1 MTNPTSN
8 PGGLSPAQQ
17 KLLEELLEAEGI
29 VIGARQEIPKRLTN
43 EELPLSFAQ
52 QRLWFLDQ
60 FEPGETAYSMPRAIR
75 FFGNLNEQGLE
86 RALAELIGRHE
97 SLRTTFEG
105 HEGRPRQI
113 IGPVLPFAL
122 KTTDLSNL
130 PAAQRE
136 QQARQLAQAEVE
148 RPFDLRS
155 GPLFRIELLRL
166 AENNHVLLLNMHHII
181 SDGWSMGILLSEL
194 GKVYGCF
201 NRGEPPTLAPLPIQY
216 ADYAIWQREWL
227 SGARLAEQITYWRE
241 QLAGAPAVLELP
253 LDHQRLAHQNFR
265 GHTHRMRVGADLVA
279 KLKEMSRKSGGTLF
293 MALLAAFTLLLHR
306 YSRQR
311 DIVVG
316 TPVAGRNRS
325 EVEALI
331 GFFVNTLVLRTKIDS
346 RWSFQ
351 ELLSATREICLQAYA
366 HQDMPFEKL
375 VEELQPERSLSHAP
389 LCQVALALQSVSQ
402 PVPRLVGLEASPFE
416 LNRDTAKFDLMLS
429 FAESRGGDLRGT
441 FQYASDLFEAATI
454 ERMAVHYQQLLR
466 TVVDHPE
473 RNIGELSM
481 LSGDEKHQLL
491 IEWNQTQRE
500 YAPAGCLHQLFE
512 EQVARRPEAV
522 ALVSGTVEVTYDEL
536 NARANRLGNYLR
548 AAGVGP
554 ESLVGVCLDRSLE
567 MVVALLAV
575 LKAGGAY
582 VPIDPRY
589 PSERIAFLLEDTR
602 TMLLITQESLRAL
615 AHPGTKILSVDG
627 EQARIAA
634 ADDTNP
640 EHLPV
645 ADNLAYIIYT
655 SGSTGK
661 PKGVAITHRSAITL
675 MQWARECFSARDLA
689 GVLASTS
696 ICFDLSVFELFVPL
710 SWGGKIILGQN
721 ALSLLDLPAANQVTL
736 INTVPSAMTELL
748 RLKKLPASVKTVN
761 LAGEALLKPL
771 VRLVYEHPSVDKVL
785 NLYGPSEDTTYSTC
799 AVMSRDSDE
808 TPPIGRPVAN
818 TRVYILDD
826 YLQVMPVGATGELY
840 LSGAGIARGYLNHP
854 DQTAELFLP
863 DPFSPVSG
871 ERMYKTGDL
880 ARYQPEGSL
889 MYLGRMDQQVKIR
902 GFRIELR
909 EIEAVLAEHS
919 LVKESVVV
927 VRNGPSEVPQ
937 LVAYAAAKQ
946 DGELSA
952 NELRNYLTEKLPEY
966 MVPSVFVLLDSLPLT
981 PNGKVD
987 RQALPDADLAGS
999 SLAETFVAPQTP
1011 VEEILA
1017 IIWRELL
1024 RVETIGM
1031 NDNFF
1036 RMGGHSLLATQVISR
1051 IRELLLVDLPL
1062 RALFEAP
1069 TIAELSAALCA
1080 DDAQAD
1086 RVEKV
1091 ARIQLRL
1098 ERMAPP
1104 D

>member
-17 KLLEELLEAEGI
+17 KLLEELLEAEGL
-29 VIGARQEIPKRLTN
+29 VIGAKQEIPKRLTN

-75 FFGNLNEQGLE
+75 FFGNLNAQALE
-86 RALAELIGRHE
+86 LALAELIGRHE
-97 SLRTTFEG
+97 SLRTTFEA

-122 KTTDLSNL
+122 TTTDLSNL

-166 AENNHVLLLNMHHII
+166 ADNSHVLLWNMHHII

-227 SGARLAEQITYWRE
+227 SGERLAEQITYWRE

-253 LDHQRLAHQNFR
+253 LDHQRPAHQNFR
-265 GHTHRMRVGADLVA
+265 GHTHRMRVGADLA
-279 KLKEMSRKSGGTLF
+279 AQIKEMSRKSGGTLF
-293 MALLAAFTLLLHR
+293 MALLATFTLLLHR

-389 LCQVALALQSVSQ
+389 LCQVAVALQSVSQ

-491 IEWNQTQRE
+491 VEWNQTQQE
-500 YAPAGCLHQLFE
+500 YAPAGSLHQLFE

-522 ALVSGTVEVTYDEL
+522 ALVSGTAEVTYDEL

-615 AHPGTKILSVDG
+615 AHPGTRILSVDG

-675 MQWARECFSARDLA
+675 MQWARECFSAPDLA

-826 YLQVMPVGATGELY
+826 YLQVMPVGAAGELY
-840 LSGAGIARGYLNHP
+840 LSGAGIARGYLNRP

-871 ERMYKTGDL
+871 DRMYKTGDL

-946 DGELSA
+946 EGELSA

-1062 RALFEAP
+1062 RVLFEAP

-1098 ERMAPP
+1098 ESMAPP